1 MEAQDDGWRQPN
13 TPGEL
18 RGRKVRAGQVAH
30 LGVWGVL
37 AVVLAGLGGTAC
49 TQGSKDVQRC
59 YDEKNLDLRLHYCSR
74 AIQSGR
80 LPDQQLAGTFYNRG
94 IAYFDKGDHDRA
106 IQDYTQALRLNPN
119 FAAAFNNRGNAYAAK
134 DDYDRAIQN
143 YDQALRLDP
152 NDALAC
158 NNRGNAYAAKDDY
171 DRAIQDYTQALRLNP
186 NFTAA
191 FRHRGWA
198 RFAQGQFAAAVP
210 DLARA
215 AQLAP
220 ADIQSVLWLYVAQSR
235 AGQGGRDD
243 LARAAARLNLA
254 PWPGPVVSLY
264 LGTSTEQAVVAA
276 AADPHPKTQREQ
288 QCGAYFY
295 VGEHLLLQGRR
306 AEAAKMFQA
315 AVATGAAHF
324 LEFGGAK
331 AELKRLGY

>member
-119 FAAAFNNRGNAYAAK
+119 FAAAF
-134 DDYDRAIQN
+134 
-143 YDQALRLDP
+143 
-152 NDALAC
+152 